1 MFILD
6 SLLIGSLRFV
16 LDKVV
21 AAAEAEMNDD
31 SALRDQLLEAQMRL
45 ELGEITD
52 EEFVE
57 TERVLLDA
65 IREIRERRT
74 GAQEDPGELV
84 NRFDDTSY
92 AAVQSDL
99 VVLLDDVMNHDVRRE
114 PVVGLVA

>member
-21 AAAEAEMNDD
+21 QAAEAEAQDD

-52 EEFVE
+52 EEF
-57 TERVLLDA
+57 TEIERDVLAA
-65 IREIRERRT
+65 IREIRRPQQGVLTMSPKDKIT
-74 GAQEDPGELV
+74 GVDIESFE
-84 NRFDDTSY
+84 
-92 AAVQSDL
+92 SD
-99 VVLLDDVMNHDVRRE
+99 HE
-114 PVVGLVA
+114 T